1 MAKALVNGKLLGIID
16 IPKKL
21 HLRPYEAVILVH
33 PDASEDDQKTLFKKN
48 KGIIEEM
55 FKGSVNHLD
64 FWGKR
69 SLANPINKIT
79 KAAYFHT
86 TFMSEPEAIAELER
100 TMRINDKVLRF
111 LHTRL
116 DERVSLTKYVED
128 FKTALGETAARE
140 REREAKFQARKSAR
154 SGGREMHRRDDA
166 RPRFNDGGDDD
177 MAAEVAE

>member
-1 MAKALVNGKLLGIID
+1 MAKALINGKLLGIID

-21 HLRPYEAVILVH
+21 NLRPYEAVILVH

-69 SLANPINKIT
+69 SLANPIDKIT

-128 FKTALGETAARE
+128 FKTALGETVKCIAAMTRDHASTTVAVTTIWQLN
-140 REREAKFQARKSAR
+140 RPSNFR
-154 SGGREMHRRDDA
+154 S
-166 RPRFNDGGDDD
+166 
-177 MAAEVAE
+177 VS